1 MSSPL
6 IIKNK
11 LLVIGNKVSVPG
23 FEPLSE
29 QTTNNLSM
37 ALQGASAYID
47 LALALELIP
56 GSKLIVAY
64 NGGPTAGTFG
74 HDMWFEL
81 PSGPPPD
88 GNTCPTN
95 CIRDYYKILQ
105 DAARQSLSPLEG
117 STLPQE
123 CNDLNSFGSSG
134 CDFNEFEKGLV

>member
-47 LALALELIP
+47 LDLALELIP
-56 GSKLIVAY
+56 GSKVLIVH
-64 NGGPTAGTFG
+64 NGGPA
-74 HDMWFEL
+74 
-81 PSGPPPD
+81 SG
-88 GNTCPTN
+88 
-95 CIRDYYKILQ
+95 
-105 DAARQSLSPLEG
+105 
-117 STLPQE
+117 
-123 CNDLNSFGSSG
+123 SFGYRRIPLIS
-134 CDFNEFEKGLV
+134 